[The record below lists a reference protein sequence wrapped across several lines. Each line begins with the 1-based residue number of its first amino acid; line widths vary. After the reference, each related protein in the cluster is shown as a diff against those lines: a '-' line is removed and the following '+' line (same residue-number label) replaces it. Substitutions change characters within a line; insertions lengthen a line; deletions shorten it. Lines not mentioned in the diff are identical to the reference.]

1 MNSSFSVILD
11 HTSNVILGFIPR
23 IHAKHSPLDTQDTP
37 EYDNRKNFTK
47 GLDVVR
53 QCAALLERLKT
64 HIKIH
69 SLFCHPRAWLL
80 ARPEDLDSRDKPEN
94 DHNNLRPQCAP
105 DTTGFLSDVYKRGT
119 RARKTRTLETSE
131 SGVDKVVSSCEKNPN
146 VHKTYMNFLR
156 QRKTA
161 LDAPLHAVSSGRSMI
176 EMLGVLAIIGVL
188 SVGGIAGY
196 SKAMTKFKTNTVLSQ
211 FSTIINN
218 IQTLYIQQKDF
229 NNLNTETAIQMG
241 IIPDEMI
248 ASDRLSAFDA
258 FGGGLLIENS
268 QDVGVMDGNYF
279 VFGVSLTSKES
290 CLALAQADWRT
301 FNPLFVM
308 LENMAD
314 ETNSL
319 AYCAPDFTDCDYIRE
334 DLGVSKIK
342 QIPFSP
348 ADTALACSTCEDEN
362 CIFGMYIPK

>member
-1 MNSSFSVILD
+1 MKNKLSKGLSLSLSVNPKHSISERFKASTHGFRHFGEKFESERNTLFSVILG
-11 HTSNVILGFIPR
+11 HTLNVILGFIPR
-23 IHAKHSPLDTQDTP
+23 IHAEHLSNVILGLVPRIHAEHSSVDTRDTP
-37 EYDNRKNFTK
+37 EYDNRKRMY
-47 GLDVVR
+47 L
-53 QCAALLERLKT
+53 
-64 HIKIH
+64 
-69 SLFCHPRAWLL
+69 
-80 ARPEDLDSRDKPEN
+80 KPEN
-94 DHNNLRPQCAP
+94 DYKVMQC
-105 DTTGFLSDVYKRGT
+105 
-119 RARKTRTLETSE
+119 
-131 SGVDKVVSSCEKNPN
+131 
-146 VHKTYMNFLR
+146 
-156 QRKTA
+156 
-161 LDAPLHAVSSGRSMI
+161 GRSMI

-258 FGGGLLIENS
+258 LGDSLLIDNS
-268 QDVGVMDGNYF
+268 QDAGVMDGNYF
-279 VFGVSLTSKES
+279 LFGVYLTSKES
-290 CLALAQADWRT
+290 CLALAQSDWRT
-301 FNPLFVM
+301 FNPLFVI
-308 LENMAD
+308 LENEED

-319 AYCAPDFTDCDYIRE
+319 AYCAPDFTACDQIRE
-334 DLGVSKIK
+334 DYGISKIK

>member
-1 MNSSFSVILD
+1 MYL
-11 HTSNVILGFIPR
+11 
-23 IHAKHSPLDTQDTP
+23 KP
-37 EYDNRKNFTK
+37 ENDYKRSLIK

-53 QCAALLERLKT
+53 QCAVILEQLKT

-80 ARPEDLDSRDKPEN
+80 ARPEDLDSRVKPEN
-94 DHNNLRPQCAP
+94 DHKVMQC
-105 DTTGFLSDVYKRGT
+105 
-119 RARKTRTLETSE
+119 
-131 SGVDKVVSSCEKNPN
+131 
-146 VHKTYMNFLR
+146 
-156 QRKTA
+156 
-161 LDAPLHAVSSGRSMI
+161 GRSMI

-229 NNLNTETAIQMG
+229 NNLSTETAIQMG

-258 FGGGLLIENS
+258 LGDSLLIDNS
-268 QDVGVMDGNYF
+268 QDAGVMDGNYF
-279 VFGVSLTSKES
+279 LFGVYLTSKES
-290 CLALAQADWRT
+290 CLALAQSDWRT
-301 FNPLFVM
+301 FNPLFVI
-308 LENMAD
+308 LENEED

-319 AYCAPDFTDCDYIRE
+319 AYCAPDFTACDQIRE
-334 DLGVSKIK
+334 DYGISKIK